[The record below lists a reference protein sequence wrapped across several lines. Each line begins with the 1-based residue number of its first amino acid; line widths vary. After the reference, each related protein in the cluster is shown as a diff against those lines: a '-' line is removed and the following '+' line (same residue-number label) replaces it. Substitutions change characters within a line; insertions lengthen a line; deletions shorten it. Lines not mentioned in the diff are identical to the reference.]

1 MHLLYTGSILNLR
14 YLFQNVIRIL
24 CRENNM
30 EKEWEKE
37 REKEAGKRA
46 TDLLCS
52 GSVLDVELGG
62 GLVDPVLHVLVS
74 VRLQT
79 RQPLNSLE

>member
-1 MHLLYTGSILNLR
+1 MLLGSYVGKIIWKKSGKKR
-14 YLFQNVIRIL
+14 GKKRG
-24 CRENNM
+24 
-30 EKEWEKE
+30 EKRGKK
-37 REKEAGKRA
+37 RGKRA

-62 GLVDPVLHVLVS
+62 GLVHPVLHVLVS

-79 RQPLNSLE
+79 RQS